1 MVLQKIL
8 KSDHI
13 LSGRV
18 LPNALFELRRNYQI
32 NSLAL
37 HLPNLPLGNLLV
49 YRSQKGPQSLCAFRD
64 DLAPSL
70 SQCSFGRKNYRV
82 LSILL
87 VQANGWKDKVW
98 IASMAGCDW
107 KGYWSL
113 LNNSSSTTSKALPAR
128 DRRL

>member
-49 YRSQKGPQSLCAFRD
+49 YRSQKEPQSLCAFRD

-98 IASMAGCDW
+98 ITINRW
-107 KGYWSL
+107 LRLERILEPFKQFFKHYLKGAPS
-113 LNNSSSTTSKALPAR
+113 P
-128 DRRL
+128 